1 MALQDL
7 LNISSS
13 KKKVGL
19 SEERVAAI
27 KPVLR

>member
-7 LNISSS
+7 LILSSS

-19 SEERVAAI
+19 SEERVKAI
-27 KPVLR
+27 VPIAR